1 MIIGSL
7 NDTERIEILNPHF
20 KKIFDYLKSH
30 DLQSLPLGKTEI
42 DGDRAWLNVSEVEG
56 KTEALAEM
64 ETHDQYIDIQLPL
77 EGAETFGWQSR
88 GELTHEAGSGYDEIG
103 RAHV

>member
-30 DLQSLPLGKTEI
+30 DLQS
-42 DGDRAWLNVSEVEG
+42 
-56 KTEALAEM
+56 
-64 ETHDQYIDIQLPL
+64 
-77 EGAETFGWQSR
+77 
-88 GELTHEAGSGYDEIG
+88 
-103 RAHV
+103 